1 MLGRDGVR
9 QETSRSLFP
18 SVIVRTPLLSLG
30 VLLAFFPC
38 YFALKEAIMA
48 RTAGWAASGQ
58 RDARSKLAEHR
69 LSVLELAR
77 TV

>member
-1 MLGRDGVR
+1 
-9 QETSRSLFP
+9 
-18 SVIVRTPLLSLG
+18 
-30 VLLAFFPC
+30 
-38 YFALKEAIMA
+38 MA
-48 RTAGWAASGQ
+48 RTAGRAASGQ